1 MIDSTSKKNFIY
13 QKKYIYYK
21 GTFNEQLIDIGVNQR
36 SLNKKE
42 IQLNLCS
49 IFSVFIFNELY

>member
-21 GTFNEQLIDIGVNQR
+21 GTFNEQLIDIEVNQR
-36 SLNKKE
+36 GFMSHMK
-42 IQLNLCS
+42 
-49 IFSVFIFNELY
+49 